1 MIDWLIVWYYMYR
14 IEYRYKSPK
23 FCLRFFPLN
32 KVKKKYFIFLL
43 DVKKESTL
51 TGHGFSN
58 SLYCTTS
65 PISHIKCGHQWFFFF
80 FFFFF
85 WYHAY
90 NYGCCMFG
98 VYINKYAKKKF
109 PSMLMVL
116 SLYIEFIINKSW
128 PLKLIIGYIDQ
139 FLERIFNAL

>member
-1 MIDWLIVWYYMYR
+1 MLVAVLAWTDCLIFILYDRLINCLIYMYR

-65 PISHIKCGHQWFFFF
+65 PISHIKCGHQ
-80 FFFFF
+80 
-85 WYHAY
+85 
-90 NYGCCMFG
+90 
-98 VYINKYAKKKF
+98 
-109 PSMLMVL
+109 
-116 SLYIEFIINKSW
+116 
-128 PLKLIIGYIDQ
+128 
-139 FLERIFNAL
+139 

>member
-43 DVKKESTL
+43 DVKKESTINNM

-58 SLYCTTS
+58 TLYCTTS
-65 PISHIKCGHQWFFFF
+65 PISHIKWTPMK
-80 FFFFF
+80 FFFF

-116 SLYIEFIINKSW
+116 LLYIEFIINKSW

-139 FLERIFNAL
+139 FLWRIFKAL